1 MYSKRDL
8 ILLHDVE
15 VTEFVYDL
23 NSSFGLKEEKYSYWK
38 ESIIHMHLEAN
49 QWFKYILTDRF
60 LYFTNVGA

>member
-23 NSSFGLKEEKYSYWK
+23 NSSFGLKEEKYSY
-38 ESIIHMHLEAN
+38 
-49 QWFKYILTDRF
+49 
-60 LYFTNVGA
+60 